1 MGRSGSGI
9 GMRIVHA
16 ARRRFLLEGVD
27 GASLRA
33 IARDAKTSIGMIYY
47 YYPAK
52 DDLFLAVVEEIYLA
66 LLKDLESRLDR
77 SRPVAERIRLLYE
90 RLGALSDD
98 EKQVLRLVIREALA
112 SPDRLESLIE
122 RFQRGHLPLVL
133 QLVNDGTTE
142 GVFRKD
148 LPSGLVLGAL
158 MAIGGPAQIVLGVA
172 ERHLPRRAVPPGPDR
187 AQALVDILLTGIAP
201 GVARRR

>member
-1 MGRSGSGI
+1 MARPRSDI
-9 GMRIVHA
+9 GPRIVHA
-16 ARRRFLLEGVD
+16 ARARFLREGVD

-33 IARDAKTSIGMIYY
+33 IARDAGTSIGMIYY
-47 YYPAK
+47 YFPTK

-66 LLKDLESRLDR
+66 LLGDLESRLDR
-77 SRPVAERIRLLYE
+77 NRPVAERIRLLYE

-133 QLVNDGTTE
+133 ELVNDGTTE

-148 LPSGLVLGAL
+148 LPAGLVLAAL

-172 ERHLPRRAVPPGPDR
+172 ERHLPRKAVPPAPDR
-187 AQALVDILLTGIAP
+187 AKALVDILFTGIAAGGP
-201 GVARRR
+201 RRR